1 MKKPVFSVLCFLGIA
16 SLVMTLN
23 SCGNSDNN
31 ESKDNN
37 EGVELTPGD
46 TTKVDHEAFVPSIN
60 IRYVDMNLILE
71 KYEYAAQETKKMQQK
86 ALELQQLQN
95 KLSADLQK
103 KQNDIQQKA
112 QSNLYLSQE
121 SYEKD
126 MRDLQADIQAS
137 ENKYAKRAQ
146 DFDAEATRVQQAL
159 IQTIDNFI
167 VKYNQDK
174 HYDAILH
181 KDAGAYFNPAL
192 DITQEIIDGLN
203 AQSESAPATTP
214 APAAE

>member
-1 MKKPVFSVLCFLGIA
+1 MKKPIYSVLCILTAA
-16 SLVMTLN
+16 SMTTMIS
-23 SCGNSDNN
+23 SCGGSEKEENKV
-31 ESKDNN
+31 EKD
-37 EGVELTPGD
+37 GVELAPGD
-46 TTKVDHEAFVPSIN
+46 TAKVEHEGFVTSIN

-103 KQNDIQQKA
+103 KQNDIQQKV

-126 MRDLQADIQAS
+126 MRDLQAEVQAS
-137 ENKYAKRAQ
+137 ENKYGKRAQ
-146 DFDAEATRVQQAL
+146 DFENEAAKVQQAL

-203 AQSESAPATTP
+203 AQAVTTSADT
-214 APAAE
+214 EK